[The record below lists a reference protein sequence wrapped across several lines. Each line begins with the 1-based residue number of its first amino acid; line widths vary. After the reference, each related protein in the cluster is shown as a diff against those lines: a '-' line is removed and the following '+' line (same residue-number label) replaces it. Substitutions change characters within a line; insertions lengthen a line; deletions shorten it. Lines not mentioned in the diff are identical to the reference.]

1 MNLSNFDGTKQKSKG
16 NDVEYG
22 TIEISFKTKDFFAT
36 YVIQIIAWYD
46 QLLCHLKPL
55 IVPITN

>member
-1 MNLSNFDGTKQKSKG
+1 MNLSNFDGTKQKFKG

-22 TIEISFKTKDFFAT
+22 MIEISFKIKAFFAT

-46 QLLCHLKPL
+46 
-55 IVPITN
+55 